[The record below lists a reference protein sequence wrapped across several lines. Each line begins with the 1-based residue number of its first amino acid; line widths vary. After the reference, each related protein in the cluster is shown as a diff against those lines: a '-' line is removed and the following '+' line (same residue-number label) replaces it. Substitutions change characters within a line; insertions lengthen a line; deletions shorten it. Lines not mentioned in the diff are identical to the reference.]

1 MLAAVLVARFVTTVP
16 GPAFN
21 ELLAATAR
29 FHLLFGLLLCA
40 AVVAATLAAP

>member
-1 MLAAVLVARFVTTVP
+1 VARFVRTSP

-21 ELLAATAR
+21 DLLAATAR

-40 AVVAATLAAP
+40 AVLVAALAPP